1 MELKDTIKMMNS
13 DDYKERFRAEYHQT
27 KIRRDKLHN
36 VLIKNE
42 AGVLNFELTCD
53 PYLLKKQEAAMDE
66 YLRQLEIRA
75 AIEEIEL

>member
-1 MELKDTIKMMNS
+1 MELKDTIEMMNS

-42 AGVLNFELTCD
+42 AGVLNFGLACN

-75 AIEEIEL
+75 AIEKIEL